1 MEDKK
6 FVTQTAPKSSIFYL
20 TAVSVLFAV
29 IFVASY
35 YLFSQIRSYIPLI
48 GVLVCISCLG
58 AGIILASSPPV
69 TLCFKNNELFITDSN
84 GKQYNIYAVPSSDFV
99 FMQTPLEKKLNI
111 GCLRIKHT
119 SFWMVGVKNIAE
131 TKEYIQIN
139 FPNWE

>member
-1 MEDKK
+1 MISLAFLESQPYNSIIDKG
-6 FVTQTAPKSSIFYL
+6 SGMNY
-20 TAVSVLFAV
+20 
-29 IFVASY
+29 
-35 YLFSQIRSYIPLI
+35 
-48 GVLVCISCLG
+48 
-58 AGIILASSPPV
+58 
-69 TLCFKNNELFITDSN
+69 